1 MNSTTD
7 WIGLYLDDVLKLYD
21 AEAGQIE
28 FLTMWRREQWRK
40 NEERRITLITEKAFQ
55 EHGLIGEDDRWWC
68 GWCSRYLQRKF
79 HDMTRWEWVPSLA
92 LLDEEWLWH
101 GDRSTRA
108 FGYLRIVRETAI
120 QFVKENQLENRKGCD
135 I

>member
-7 WIGLYLDDVLKLYD
+7 WISLYLDDVLKLYD
-21 AEAGQIE
+21 AEDGQIE
-28 FLTMWRREQWRK
+28 FLTWWRREQWRK

-55 EHGLIGEDDRWWC
+55 DNGLTSEEDSWWC
-68 GWCSRYLQRKF
+68 GWCARYLHRRF

-92 LLDEEWLWH
+92 MLDAEWLWH
-101 GDRSTRA
+101 GSRDTRA
-108 FGYLRIVRETAI
+108 FGYLRIVHETAVK
-120 QFVKENQLENRKGCD
+120 FVNENQLNNRKGCD